1 MFGKPDKIDSMVSFT
16 KTKQKIES
24 RRDLGK
30 RRVSSIGGLG
40 IKEGDGLLGLL
51 MCI

>member
-1 MFGKPDKIDSMVSFT
+1 MFGKPDKINSMVFFT

-24 RRDLGK
+24 RRDLGE
-30 RRVSSIGGLG
+30 RGMSSIGGLG
-40 IKEGDGLLGLL
+40 MKEGDGLLRLL